1 MLNAG
6 TNQSITF
13 PATATLS
20 GNATDDGLPAGSSIH
35 LSWSKISGPGTVSFN
50 PADGTGTNLAS
61 TATFSAPG
69 AYVLNFTG
77 DDGDRTNSS
86 SVVVV
91 VNASPEIQDI
101 VWCED
106 SLPYGAIAYAE
117 PEPWCWISSNPPP
130 YAGIKAHQSS
140 IYSGL
145 HQHYFGGALP
155 PISLQASNLLY
166 AYVYIDPANP
176 PLEVMLQWHATD
188 TTGWYDHRAYWSAG
202 PNYMWA
208 GVRVGDLPAAG
219 TWTRLEIDAGSVGL
233 SGRDIDGVAF
243 TLYGGRAT
251 WDHAGVVKFATN
263 NVPTVTAGA
272 DIGVSISEAATLQGF
287 ASDDGLPS
295 LPGLAATWSQISGPG
310 TATFGNLHATNTTV
324 TFDVAGDYVLR
335 LIADD
340 SELSTFDEVNVT
352 VHHAFANDPVAWW
365 QFNDATGIAALDSS
379 GYGHNGMIVGTPNRI
394 VGKVGNALQFDGA
407 DDWVTI
413 PDAADLHLVGDMS
426 LALWVNPARL
436 ETNAWILLAGK
447 GDSSSSAREF
457 DLWIEPGTCRLV
469 FKQGDNTGQQINL
482 YSSQALPLNQWT
494 HVLVTVQGNVVRLFL
509 NGSLDATGTRVGA
522 PLATSWPVTLGHR
535 NNYAYFQGAMDEVRL
550 YGRAI
555 SNFEIQTLS
564 TLDVPA
570 DNYPPTLS
578 DISNQITSAG
588 SPCGPISFTI
598 NDDFTLPQSLGI
610 AVVSGTPALVPNTV
624 SNLVLGG
631 SSGVRTLTVYPAS
644 DQSGTA
650 SINVTV
656 NDGFTAVSKSF
667 TITYLPALRLSLRAD
682 VGITNASVDR
692 WRDQTTNHFDI
703 IQATAA
709 YQPQWVT
716 NAVNGLP
723 AVRFDGV
730 NDVMTSSN
738 LLTGVTNA
746 EAFIVLKAASA
757 TPSSSQ
763 GLWRVGRDTYTYYP
777 EPSGQLQD
785 GFASTTLHLIG
796 KPAQAV
802 DQFHVYNVASQNG
815 LWQARINGVLQASDA
830 VNSFGVASTFN
841 LGWNYNSF
849 AGDVAEVLFFSRVL
863 SDAERDAV
871 NQYLNSRF
879 GWVATVPLVPANLR
893 AQGISTNQ
901 VSLAWNFSLGTAST
915 RFVIERKES
924 TATGFSQVAMVR
936 DALGYLDSGLAAASS
951 YNYRIKAINDS
962 GESAY
967 TSEITAS
974 TFSSGTAVPL
984 SNLKLWLRADCGA
997 AGTGTNRFLSRW
1009 LDQSGN
1015 GSHAVQNT
1023 LANSPKWIANAT
1035 NGMPAVH
1042 FDGVND
1048 SLSIPNML
1056 SGVTNVEV
1064 IAVLKAA
1071 TGSPSSY
1078 QGLWRFGS
1086 MGYAYYPEP
1095 SGQIQDS
1102 FASTTMHMVGKPVQ
1116 TVNQFH
1122 GYDVS
1127 SGNGLWQARINGVL
1141 QTSDT
1146 NNTFSTSSTLYLG
1159 NAGSYYFTGDI
1170 AEILVFNRLLSDEE
1184 REAVGLY
1191 VNSRYGLVSALPAS
1205 PSHLLAQGVSTNQVS
1220 LTWDFDLNATATRF
1234 VIERKDAAS
1243 TSFHWVAT
1251 VRDALG
1257 YLDTGLVAASGYNYR
1272 IKAVND
1278 AGESAYTPAITVF
1291 TSTNGLAIPMAN
1303 LKLWLRADSGTAGAG
1318 TNRFLNRWLDQS
1330 GNGNHANQ
1338 NTLAYAP
1345 LWVANATNGR
1355 PAIRFDGVNDSLS
1368 IPNVLSGATHAEVFV
1383 VLKVATR
1390 YPTAGKALWRYGAS
1404 STYTYYPD
1412 TGGAIKDDFAS
1423 STLHNVG
1430 VPTQPLDQFHIYD
1443 AVSAAGLWQ
1452 ARINGVLQRNDTNN
1466 VFSVLSTFNL
1476 GSSYS
1481 YFAGDVAEVMV
1492 FNRQLADGERLA
1504 TQMFLAGKYL
1514 VDSDGDGLSDGW
1526 EWSNF
1531 GDLSHVASEDYDAD
1545 GLTNLQEC
1553 QLGTDPKNP
1562 DSDGDLLS
1570 DGAEVFNY
1578 GSDPRNAYSLAQSG
1592 QFPSLSQFASLDE
1605 MVVASTDVSAMS
1617 TSSMAKDGAVLS
1629 TANSAAGVTPVRLQ
1643 ISLTTNASTLELTL
1657 VGAGQ
1662 FYRGDFKDLS
1672 GFVARLA
1679 AGTNADLVSQM
1690 IRSNLSAAALTEV
1703 SNILSATNIT
1713 RGAAARSNFLNY
1725 VAVDLN
1731 ELVQGGASLFDSSLF
1746 SGITLRPATQNL
1758 LNRAPTGEELILLN
1772 RLVLEDAYPQEM
1784 VKTVYDIYRSESLTG
1799 GNWLP
1804 YAWGEYGQNAFT
1816 ATISGVSAAFRAGS
1830 AFDRDQDGLPDG
1842 YEQLVT
1848 NTYIDIPD
1856 NCTFDSNGNGKP
1868 DWLDYLG
1875 DFNQNGAADWDG
1887 DGIENSRDANPRNE
1901 NLGPLSITI
1910 DNPAN
1915 GVHLQ

>member
-1 MLNAG
+1 MKTSGLLGLFLGCVSTLAQNGADTFPLSAETNWDGRVNDSSSSAQPSGSGKATNETVMAGSGQPPAYSWVTNLNGDVQTLTNLAAIQVFQPRVKLRPHVEITADGALAVGGAFTLKIDGNLNHPDAIEIFPPGTDPDSKTANSLKLHMVAIGASDPVSGKRIWLGQVQDSTGVVLEGEPCKILWTNAVAGLNADIVLQYNANSIIQDVYLRAPITLPPDSGIDPDTMRLEVWSEVYAGAKPSQSVQTISLTTSGNSLNSQPSQPLKPGKQATDVSLDWGTMKMVAGKAFRVNSSESQDGSENWPVAKQWVTNEDRAFVVETVDYGAIKTALENHKSASHRPTQPLISSESTNSEYAALPRHTNGVSKAMPNTLGAAIPRSNSIRPKSSKTLLAKWDARQTAEWNQIPGAIIDWTLVNGLLLNVNFGGTTHKIGPAAVGKDTADYWNRYHYARSADSTLTNLQYADQTASSVSVRVQNAPGEWGNSSGDPMFDSYIYNYPSNGNITVTIQNLPTGAYDIYVYGHGAADSQNASYTLYGITKNTAAGPYWNTNQLASGNFVENTHYVVFHNVSATNGGTTVITASATTTGGYVMFNGIQVAAIGNMPPVLNAG

-13 PATATLS
+13 PATTTLS

-35 LSWSKISGPGTVSFN
+35 LSWSKVSGPGTVSFN

-106 SLPYGAIAYAE
+106 SLPYGATAYAE
-117 PEPWCWISSNPPP
+117 PEPWSWISSNPPP

-208 GVRVGDLPAAG
+208 GVRVGDLPTAG

-243 TLYGGRAT
+243 SLYGGRAT

-287 ASDDGLPS
+287 ASDDGLPAM
-295 LPGLAATWSQISGPG
+295 PGLAATWSQISGPG

-324 TFDVAGDYVLR
+324 TFDVAGEYVLR

-340 SELSTFDEVNVT
+340 SELSAFDEVNVT

-365 QFNDATGIAALDSS
+365 QFNETSGSTALDSS
-379 GYGHNGMIVGTPNRI
+379 GYGHTGMIFGTPDRI
-394 VGKVGNALQFDGA
+394 AGKVGNALQFDGT

-413 PDAADLHLVGDMS
+413 PDAADLHLTGDMS

-436 ETNAWILLAGK
+436 ETNAWILLVGK
-447 GDSSSSAREF
+447 GDSSSPAREF
-457 DLWIEPGTCRLV
+457 ELWIEPVTGQLV

-482 YSSQALPLNQWT
+482 YSSQALPLNRWT

-535 NNYAYFQGAMDEVRL
+535 NNYAYFQGAIDEVRL

-578 DISNQITSAG
+578 NIPNQIASAG
-588 SPCGPISFTI
+588 SRCGPIDFTVD
-598 NDDFTLPQSLGI
+598 DDFTPAQSLGI
-610 AVVSGTPALVPNTV
+610 TVVSGSPALVPNTV
-624 SNLVLGG
+624 TNLVLGG
-631 SSGVRTLTVYPAS
+631 SGNCRTLTVYPGS

-650 SINVTV
+650 SITVTV
-656 NDGFTAVSKSF
+656 NDGFTAVSQSF
-667 TITYLPALRLSLRAD
+667 TITYLPALRLCLRAD
-682 VGITNASVDR
+682 MGITNASVDR

-730 NDVMTSSN
+730 NDVMTSSS

-802 DQFHVYNVASQNG
+802 DQFHIYNVAS
-815 LWQARINGVLQASDA
+815 
-830 VNSFGVASTFN
+830 
-841 LGWNYNSF
+841 
-849 AGDVAEVLFFSRVL
+849 
-863 SDAERDAV
+863 
-871 NQYLNSRF
+871 
-879 GWVATVPLVPANLR
+879 
-893 AQGISTNQ
+893 
-901 VSLAWNFSLGTAST
+901 
-915 RFVIERKES
+915 K
-924 TATGFSQVAMVR
+924 
-936 DALGYLDSGLAAASS
+936 
-951 YNYRIKAINDS
+951 
-962 GESAY
+962 
-967 TSEITAS
+967 
-974 TFSSGTAVPL
+974 
-984 SNLKLWLRADCGA
+984 
-997 AGTGTNRFLSRW
+997 
-1009 LDQSGN
+1009 
-1015 GSHAVQNT
+1015 
-1023 LANSPKWIANAT
+1023 
-1035 NGMPAVH
+1035 
-1042 FDGVND
+1042 
-1048 SLSIPNML
+1048 
-1056 SGVTNVEV
+1056 
-1064 IAVLKAA
+1064 
-1071 TGSPSSY
+1071 
-1078 QGLWRFGS
+1078 
-1086 MGYAYYPEP
+1086 
-1095 SGQIQDS
+1095 
-1102 FASTTMHMVGKPVQ
+1102 
-1116 TVNQFH
+1116 
-1122 GYDVS
+1122 
-1127 SGNGLWQARINGVL
+1127 NGLWQARINGVL
-1141 QTSDT
+1141 QTIDA
-1146 NNTFSTSSTLYLG
+1146 NNAFSTSSTLYLG
-1159 NAGSYYFTGDI
+1159 CAGSSYFTGDI
-1170 AEILVFNRLLSDEE
+1170 AEVLVFNRSLGDEE
-1184 REAVGLY
+1184 RTTVGLY
-1191 VNSRYGLVSALPAS
+1191 LNSRYGLVAAAPAV
-1205 PSHLLAQGVSTNQVS
+1205 PSHLQAQGISTNQIN
-1220 LTWDFDLNATATRF
+1220 LTWNFDLNATSTRF
-1234 VIERKDAAS
+1234 VIERKDTAS
-1243 TSFHWVAT
+1243 ASFNGVAT

-1257 YLDTGLVAASGYNYR
+1257 YLDTGLVAASSYTYR

-1278 AGESAYTPAITVF
+1278 AGESAYTPETTVF
-1291 TSTNGLAIPMAN
+1291 TLTNGLAIPMAN
-1303 LKLWLRADSGTAGAG
+1303 LKLWLRADCGTAGAG

-1338 NTLAYAP
+1338 STLAYAP
-1345 LWVANATNGR
+1345 LWVASATNGR
-1355 PAIRFDGVNDSLS
+1355 PAVRFDGVNDSLS
-1368 IPNVLSGATHAEVFV
+1368 IPNVLSGATNAEVFV
-1383 VLKVATR
+1383 VLKVASR
-1390 YPTAGKALWRYGAS
+1390 YPTAGKALWRYGTS

-1452 ARINGVLQRNDTNN
+1452 ARINGILQKNDTNN
-1466 VFSVLSTFNL
+1466 VFSVLSTFTL

-1481 YFAGDVAEVMV
+1481 YFAGDVAEIMI
-1492 FNRQLADGERLA
+1492 FNRKLEDGERLS
-1504 TQMFLAGKYL
+1504 TQMFLAYKYFG
-1514 VDSDGDGLSDGW
+1514 DGDDDDDGLTDAWEQLYFGNMNSD
-1526 EWSNF
+1526 SF
-1531 GDLSHVASEDYDAD
+1531 GDWDCD
-1545 GLTNLQEC
+1545 GLTNLEEQ
-1553 QLGTDPKNP
+1553 
-1562 DSDGDLLS
+1562 
-1570 DGAEVFNY
+1570 
-1578 GSDPRNAYSLAQSG
+1578 
-1592 QFPSLSQFASLDE
+1592 
-1605 MVVASTDVSAMS
+1605 
-1617 TSSMAKDGAVLS
+1617 
-1629 TANSAAGVTPVRLQ
+1629 
-1643 ISLTTNASTLELTL
+1643 
-1657 VGAGQ
+1657 
-1662 FYRGDFKDLS
+1662 
-1672 GFVARLA
+1672 
-1679 AGTNADLVSQM
+1679 
-1690 IRSNLSAAALTEV
+1690 
-1703 SNILSATNIT
+1703 
-1713 RGAAARSNFLNY
+1713 
-1725 VAVDLN
+1725 
-1731 ELVQGGASLFDSSLF
+1731 QGGS
-1746 SGITLRPATQNL
+1746 N
-1758 LNRAPTGEELILLN
+1758 PT
-1772 RLVLEDAYPQEM
+1772 DALGLQ
-1784 VKTVYDIYRSESLTG
+1784 V
-1799 GNWLP
+1799 
-1804 YAWGEYGQNAFT
+1804 FT
-1816 ATISGVSAAFRAGS
+1816 
-1830 AFDRDQDGLPDG
+1830 P
-1842 YEQLVT
+1842 
-1848 NTYIDIPD
+1848 
-1856 NCTFDSNGNGKP
+1856 
-1868 DWLDYLG
+1868 LD
-1875 DFNQNGAADWDG
+1875 
-1887 DGIENSRDANPRNE
+1887 
-1901 NLGPLSITI
+1901 
-1910 DNPAN
+1910 
-1915 GVHLQ
+1915 